1 MATIRVDG
9 NDLFAV
15 YNATKAARELA
26 LNEMRPVLI
35 EAMTLRFENEII
47 SLIYLMIIMNRVGH
61 HSTSDDSSAYRSI
74 DEVRSRDKKDNP
86 TLRLRKF
93 MIKRGCWDEEKEEKW
108 TKESQKMVG
117 FIVTLLRHVEFC
129 LGNGSICQV

>member
-35 EAMTLRFENEII
+35 EAMTLRWNF
-47 SLIYLMIIMNRVGH
+47 
-61 HSTSDDSSAYRSI
+61 I
-74 DEVRSRDKKDNP
+74 DYHCDHFTINV
-86 TLRLRKF
+86 
-93 MIKRGCWDEEKEEKW
+93 
-108 TKESQKMVG
+108 
-117 FIVTLLRHVEFC
+117 LLF
-129 LGNGSICQV
+129 